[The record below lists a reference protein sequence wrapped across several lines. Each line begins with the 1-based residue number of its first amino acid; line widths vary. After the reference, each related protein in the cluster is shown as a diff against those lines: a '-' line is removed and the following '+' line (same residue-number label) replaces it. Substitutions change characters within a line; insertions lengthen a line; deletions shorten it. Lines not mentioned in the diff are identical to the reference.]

1 MAFDTPVK
9 PEPAPAGWRAW
20 RDRVLQH
27 EPLNYA
33 LTNHVPRVA
42 LTLLMGRLSR
52 IDSPAFTRLALAVW
66 RLFADLNLS
75 DAAPADYRSLRDVF
89 TRALR
94 DGARPFDPDPDV
106 LCSPCDAN
114 VGACG
119 DVHGTTVWQAKGMP
133 YRLEDLIGP
142 EAAAVHANG
151 RFVTLRLTSTMYHR
165 FHAPADLHVR
175 RVRYVSG
182 DVFNV
187 NPPALRRIPALF
199 CRNERAL
206 IEATLPDG
214 SPIALVP
221 VAAILVASIRL
232 HFLDVT
238 LHLRWRGPHELL
250 CDAHLSRGQEMGWFE
265 HGSTIIL
272 FVPAHW
278 RLADGIEPGRTIRA
292 GQALWRREA

>member
-1 MAFDTPVK
+1 MK
-9 PEPAPAGWRAW
+9 PEPTPAGWRAW

-27 EPLNYA
+27 ETLNYA

-42 LTLLMGRLSR
+42 LTLLIGRLSR
-52 IDSPAFTRLALAVW
+52 IDSPAFTRLAVAVW
-66 RLFADLNLS
+66 RWFADLDLS
-75 DAAPADYRSLRDVF
+75 EAAAAEYRSLRDVF

-94 DGARPFDPDPDV
+94 AGARPFDPDPQV
-106 LCSPCDAN
+106 LCSPCDAI

-151 RFVTLRLTSTMYHR
+151 RFITLRLTSTMYHR
-165 FHAPADLHVR
+165 FHAPADLRVR

-238 LHLRWRGPHELL
+238 LHLRWRGPHELP
-250 CDAHLSRGQEMGWFE
+250 CDVRLSRGQEMGWFE

-278 RLADGIEPGRTIRA
+278 RLADGVESGRTIRA
-292 GQALWRREA
+292 GQALWQRED

>member
-9 PEPAPAGWRAW
+9 TTAASRGWRAW
-20 RDRVLQH
+20 RNRVLQH
-27 EPLNYA
+27 ETLNYA

-52 IDSPAFTRLALAVW
+52 IDSPALTRLMLSVW
-66 RLFADLNLS
+66 GLFTDLDLS
-75 DAAPADYRSLRDVF
+75 DAAAAEYRSLRDVF

-94 DGARPFDPDPDV
+94 AGARTFDPDPHV
-106 LCSPCDAN
+106 LCSPCDAI
-114 VGACG
+114 VGTCG
-119 DVHGTTVWQAKGMP
+119 DVHGTTAWQAKGMP

-142 EAAAVHANG
+142 EAAAVYANG
-151 RFVTLRLTSTMYHR
+151 RFVTLRLTSAMYHR
-165 FHAPADLHVR
+165 FHAPADLHVQ

-206 IEATLPDG
+206 IEARLPDG

-238 LHLRWRGPHELL
+238 LHLRWRGAHELP
-250 CDAHLSRGQEMGWFE
+250 CDARLGRGQEMGWFE
-265 HGSTIIL
+265 HGSTILL

-278 RLADGIEPGRTIRA
+278 RLADGVEPGRVVRA
-292 GQALWRREA
+292 GQALWRLEA

>member
-27 EPLNYA
+27 EPLNFA
-33 LTNHVPRVA
+33 LTNHVPRAA

-66 RLFADLNLS
+66 RLFADLDLS
-75 DAAPADYRSLRDVF
+75 DAAPA
-89 TRALR
+89 A
-94 DGARPFDPDPDV
+94 
-106 LCSPCDAN
+106 
-114 VGACG
+114 
-119 DVHGTTVWQAKGMP
+119 
-133 YRLEDLIGP
+133 
-142 EAAAVHANG
+142 
-151 RFVTLRLTSTMYHR
+151 
-165 FHAPADLHVR
+165 LHVR

-187 NPPALRRIPALF
+187 NPPALRRIPGLF

>member
-9 PEPAPAGWRAW
+9 PATAQGWRAW
-20 RDRVLQH
+20 RDRLLQH
-27 EPLNYA
+27 ETLNYA
-33 LTNHVPRVA
+33 LTNHIPRVA
-42 LTLLMGRLSR
+42 LTHLMGRLSR
-52 IDSPAFTRLALAVW
+52 IENRAFTRLALAVW
-66 RLFADLNLS
+66 RLLADLDLS

-94 DGARPFDPDPDV
+94 PGARPFAPHAQV
-106 LCSPCDAN
+106 LCSPCDGI

-133 YRLEDLIGP
+133 YKLEDLIGLQ
-142 EAAAVHANG
+142 AAGTYANG

-165 FHAPADLHVR
+165 FHAPADLRVR

-206 IEATLPDG
+206 IEAELADG

-238 LHLRWRGPHELL
+238 LHLRWRGPHELP
-250 CDAHLSRGQEMGWFE
+250 CDVTLERGQEMGWFE
-265 HGSTIIL
+265 HGSTIL
-272 FVPAHW
+272 MFVPAHW
-278 RLADGIEPGRTIRA
+278 RLADGIGPGHTIRA
-292 GQALWRREA
+292 GQPLWQRGL